1 MDKGSLI
8 GFVAAVGLIV
18 TAMIIAVWPEF
29 GMMTAFLDAPSVLI
43 VVGGTTAATLV
54 STTMESFINSVKAI
68 SKAFKPPNVDPT
80 GAIEKIITLANLA
93 RKEGILAL
101 EEAAKTME
109 DSFLEKGI
117 MLIVDGTDPELV
129 RSILETE
136 IAYIE
141 GRHASVRSTYD
152 FMALMAPA
160 FGMSGTVIGLIVM
173 LQRMDDPSAIGGA
186 MAVAVITTLYGSMVA
201 NVLCLPV
208 SSKLKVFSAEEML
221 MKEVLIEGML
231 SIQAGENPRIIEEK
245 LKAFLSPK
253 MRGGAD
259 APGAPAAAEE

>member
-1 MDKGSLI
+1 MDRGSLI
-8 GFVAAVGLIV
+8 GFIAGISVII
-18 TAMIIAVWPEF
+18 TAMFMAVWPEV
-29 GMMTAFLDAPSVLI
+29 GLMMAFLDAPSVLI
-43 VVGGTTAATLV
+43 VVGGTIASTLI
-54 STTMESFINSVKAI
+54 STTLESFITAI
-68 SKAFKPPNVDPT
+68 RALGKAFKPPNIDPMA
-80 GAIEKIITLANLA
+80 AIEKIINLANLA

-101 EEAAKTME
+101 EEAAKTM
-109 DSFLEKGI
+109 DDTFLEKGI

-141 GRHASVRSTYD
+141 GRHSAVRSTYD

-160 FGMSGTVIGLIVM
+160 FGMSGTVIGLIIM
-173 LQRMDDPSAIGGA
+173 LQRMDDPSMIGQA
-186 MAVAVITTLYGSMVA
+186 MAVAVITTLYGALLA
-201 NVLCLPV
+201 NVFCLPV
-208 SSKLKVFSAEEML
+208 SSKLKTFSAEEML

-253 MRGGAD
+253 MRNE
-259 APGAPAAAEE
+259 GAPEAGIPVEQ